1 MTTKKK
7 MLQAAAGVSRGL
19 DIADAFSTDLYTG
32 NGSTQTIT
40 NGLDLDGEGGLV
52 WTKARNNAGD
62 HNLFDTTN
70 AFPSYYLRSNTAEA
84 QSTSTSGR
92 LEAFNSDGYTLGNDN
107 PNYSGYTYAAWT
119 FRKAPKF
126 FDIVTYTGDGGSNRT
141 IPHSL
146 GIVPGMVIVKRTDG
160 GAENWSVD
168 HRNLVQGSP
177 LFLNLT
183 QASVST
189 GGTEFPT
196 EPTDEN
202 FYVGTNNTQNGNT
215 FEYVAYIFA
224 HDTDDDSVIQCGSY
238 TGNGSTSGP
247 VVNLGWEPQWVLT
260 KRSSSGGASAEWAI
274 FDNARDPTNPSTAKL
289 FPNESWAEDGAGS
302 SGVNYLSTGFSI
314 YGVPDF
320 INASGQNY
328 IYMAIR
334 AEA

>member
-1 MTTKKK
+1 
-7 MLQAAAGVSRGL
+7 MLAAGGI

-32 NGSTQTIT
+32 NGGTQTIT
-40 NGLDLDGEGGLV
+40 NGIDLSGEGGLV
-52 WTKARNNAGD
+52 WIKDRNSGAKG
-62 HNLFDTTN
+62 HALFDTERGVN
-70 AFPSYYLRSNTAEA
+70 IKLQS
-84 QSTSTSGR
+84 QSTTNGAFIANQLTAFNANGFDIGTSGDI
-92 LEAFNSDGYTLGNDN
+92 NG
-107 PNYSGYTYAAWT
+107 SGTTFASWT

-126 FDIVTYTGDGGSNRT
+126 FDVVTYTGDGGSNRT

-224 HDTDDDSVIQCGSY
+224 HDTEDDSVIQCGSY

-247 VVNLGWEPQWVLT
+247 VITLGWEPQWLMI
-260 KRSSSGGASAEWAI
+260 KRSNAAANWHIFDAARGLTTSTDKSLRPNLSSAEMGVQGTYQA
-274 FDNARDPTNPSTAKL
+274 TA
-289 FPNESWAEDGAGS
+289 
-302 SGVNYLSTGFSI
+302 TGFTVNQA
-314 YGVPDF
+314 YNDF
-320 INASGQNY
+320 NASGSTY

-334 AEA
+334 KESA

>member
-1 MTTKKK
+1 
-7 MLQAAAGVSRGL
+7 MLAAGGI

-32 NGSTQTIT
+32 NDGTQTIT
-40 NGLDLDGEGGLV
+40 NGIDLDGEGGLI
-52 WTKARNNAGD
+52 WIKCRNAAEG
-62 HNLFDTTN
+62 HWLTDTETN
-70 AFPSYYLRSNTAEA
+70 QLLRSNTNSGGFSN
-84 QSTSTSGR
+84 ST
-92 LEAFNSDGYTLGNDN
+92 FNYSYLSDGWSINTDDAGVNDASN
-107 PNYSGYTYAAWT
+107 TYAAWT

-126 FDIVTYTGDGGSNRT
+126 FDVVTYTGDGGSNRT

-168 HRNLVQGSP
+168 HRGLVQGSP

-215 FEYVAYIFA
+215 FEYVAYVFA

-238 TGNGSTSGP
+238 TGNGSATGP
-247 VVNLGWEPQWVLT
+247 VITLGWEPQWLMI
-260 KRSSSGGASAEWAI
+260 KRTDSTGEWFI
-274 FDNARDPTNPSTAKL
+274 VDNARDASNPRKNKL
-289 FPNESWAEDGAGS
+289 YPNESWAEDTAS
-302 SGVNYLSTGFSI
+302 STSADFLGTGFSI
-314 YGVPDF
+314 EGSAGF
-320 INASGQNY
+320 INASGGTY

-334 AEA
+334 KEGA

>member
-1 MTTKKK
+1 MMRRRSL
-7 MLQAAAGVSRGL
+7 MLAAGSI

-32 NGSTQTIT
+32 TSAAQTIT
-40 NGLDLDGEGGLV
+40 NGIDLAAEGGLV
-52 WTKARNNAGD
+52 WTKRRDGSGSNIV
-62 HNLFDTTN
+62 FDSERSFSP
-70 AFPSYYLRSNTAEA
+70 ASYTDGTGTINVGADAMVS
-84 QSTSTSGR
+84 
-92 LEAFNSDGYTLGNDN
+92 FDSDGFSLGADSSFYVNYTGR
-107 PNYSGYTYAAWT
+107 TYVAWT

-126 FDIVTYTGDGGSNRT
+126 FDVVTYTGDGGSNRA

-168 HRNLVQGSP
+168 HRGLVQGSP

-215 FEYVAYIFA
+215 FEYVGYVFA
-224 HDTDDDSVIQCGSY
+224 HDTEDDSVIQCGSY
-238 TGNGSTSGP
+238 TGNGSTTGP
-247 VVNLGWEPQWVLT
+247 VVTLGWEPQWLLVKNAGAAASWWIHDT
-260 KRSSSGGASAEWAI
+260 VRGVSSGL
-274 FDNARDPTNPSTAKL
+274 NPNTSGVETTGLTWFSIDATGFQITA
-289 FPNESWAEDGAGS
+289 NSSNINS
-302 SGVNYLSTGFSI
+302 SGVE
-314 YGVPDF
+314 
-320 INASGQNY
+320 Y

-334 AEA
+334 KEGA